1 MVSDQNFRP
10 WPFRDGVTRCAA
22 YDNLDWKALGIDMDP
37 IAQEYEKEH
46 GVSLQGFFDSS
57 MPKLQH
63 PQIQSWGEDLLIERK
78 SLRQEGKK
86 LQWIY
91 WTCSK

>member
-1 MVSDQNFRP
+1 
-10 WPFRDGVTRCAA
+10 
-22 YDNLDWKALGIDMDP
+22 MDP

-86 LQWIY
+86 LQ
-91 WTCSK
+91 